1 MSETEQTAIAN
12 LLKGEVRGLET
23 LVRIYQLRSIRA
35 AYVILG
41 DRQAAEDVVADAFI
55 RVYERIAQYD
65 PLKSFA
71 PWFYR
76 IVVNEAFKVARKA
89 NRSDSLDEDPTFLDS
104 LLDKAAGPE
113 DEVLLTEMRYLM
125 LSAIYTLPAKQRAA
139 LMMRYYL
146 DMQEKE
152 IATALG
158 WPLGTVKW
166 RLHAA
171 KKKLRESLV
180 PRFGRS
186 ALDYD
191 W

>member
-1 MSETEQTAIAN
+1 MVN
-12 LLKGEVRGLET
+12 
-23 LVRIYQLRSIRA
+23 
-35 AYVILG
+35 
-41 DRQAAEDVVADAFI
+41 QA
-55 RVYERIAQYD
+55 
-65 PLKSFA
+65 L
-71 PWFYR
+71 
-76 IVVNEAFKVARKA
+76 KVARNA
-89 NRSDSLDEDPTFLDS
+89 SRSDSLDEDPTFLNS
-104 LLDKAAGPE
+104 LIDKAAGPE
-113 DEVLLTEMRYLM
+113 DEVLLMEMRYLM

-152 IATALG
+152 IAQALG

-166 RLHAA
+166 RLHTAR
-171 KKKLRESLV
+171 KKLRESLV